1 MKKKRS
7 WIILPTLTFTI
18 NEDGSKEILL
28 GWLTEV
34 LSFKF

>member
-1 MKKKRS
+1 MKNKKS
-7 WIILPTLTFTI
+7 WLILPTLTFSI